1 MGTVITND
9 ALGTEVI
16 KRFESLKA
24 ARSTWNNHWDEVA
37 KFVIPRKDNVYG
49 QLVPGEKQ
57 TNRLFDIEAI
67 QAADDLAAAL
77 HGLLTNP
84 SIMWFL
90 LSTGNKE
97 VDSDK
102 DVQKWLFDS
111 ALSMHQKLN
120 ASNFQ
125 TEISETYLDLG
136 SIGTTSLRMEE
147 DEDDVFRFYS
157 EPIYDVVVSENAK
170 GIIDLVSRTYEF
182 TARQI
187 IDKFGED
194 ALDEV
199 TRAEAMQNPSK
210 KFKIVH
216 EVAPRSE
223 VDRGKGVGAKAMA
236 FRSIHV
242 LKSGAKVLDESGFE
256 EWPYA
261 TPRWSKINAETYGRS
276 PAMKALAEIKMV
288 NSMKKVTI
296 QGAQLRIAPPMQ
308 VPDNGFMGPLQVKP
322 FGTNY
327 YRANSKNRI
336 EPLFTAADPGLG
348 KDLIDDEHLMIK
360 RAFLL
365 DKLIT
370 PQLDRMTATEVI
382 QRRDEQLRFLGP
394 TLGRLDRE
402 LLKPIVDRAFGIMN
416 RRKMF
421 KEIPAKLLEFVQSQG
436 GKFDLLIKYKSTV
449 AQAQLI
455 SQADNMVRA
464 IQATSIVVPA
474 MPEIMD
480 NIDGDKLLKKNF
492 EIYGVDPEILR
503 SDKEVEKIRQSR
515 QAAAQQAA
523 ENSQAESEA
532 EVINKVG
539 ETDAKLN
546 GGQG

>member
-1 MGTVITND
+1 MGTVVTND
-9 ALGTEVI
+9 ELGTQVI
-16 KRFESLKA
+16 KRFDSLKA

-37 KFVIPRKDNVYG
+37 KFAVPRKDNVYG
-49 QLVPGEKQ
+49 QIVPGEKQ

-67 QAADDLAAAL
+67 QNVDDLAAAL

-84 SIMWFL
+84 SLMWFL
-90 LSTGNKE
+90 LSTGDKE
-97 VDSDK
+97 VDGDK

-111 ALSMHQKLN
+111 ALLMHQTLN

-125 TEISETYLDLG
+125 TEIAETYIDLG
-136 SIGTTSLRMEE
+136 SIGTTSLRIED

-157 EPIYDVVVSENAK
+157 EPIYDVVIAENHK
-170 GIIDLVSRTYEF
+170 GIIDMVSRVYEY
-182 TARQI
+182 TARQLMER
-187 IDKFGED
+187 FGEAAID
-194 ALDEV
+194 DQMI
-199 TRAEAMQNPSK
+199 AESKNNPSK
-210 KFKIVH
+210 KFKVVH
-216 EVAPRSE
+216 EVAPRTMAE
-223 VDRGKGVGAKAMA
+223 MEGKVGNMAMPW
-236 FRSIHV
+236 RSVHV
-242 LKSGAKVLDESGFE
+242 LKHGAKVLKESGFE

-402 LLKPIVDRAFGIMN
+402 LLKPIVDRCFGIMN
-416 RRKMF
+416 RKKMF
-421 KEIPAKLLEFVQSQG
+421 KQIPQKLNEFVESKG
-436 GKFDLLIKYKSTV
+436 GKFDLIIKYKSTV

-503 SDKEVEKIRQSR
+503 SDQEVEKIRQNR

-532 EVINKVG
+532 ETINKIG
-539 ETDAKLN
+539 EADARLN